1 MKTNIKHTKNI
12 AAFLCSAV
20 FFVFTACEDK
30 AVSSDKKQKNDFASQ
45 ILYNADIIQRDSGE
59 ISLKFKAPIIE
70 KYEYIDS
77 PYVVAKKG
85 FYLEYFDKKKPE
97 IPGKIWA
104 NHAVFYEKKNFYE
117 AIETRRTHY
126 GISKEEIVS
135 DEKII
140 YGDING
146 DTKVDITDL
155 TLMSL
160 YLLGDVKLNQSQ
172 LKAANVLNES
182 KISIAALAHFK
193 QYIMHDPVKLGPQ

>member
-30 AVSSDKKQKNDFASQ
+30 AVSSDKKQKIDFASQ

-117 AIETRRTHY
+117 AKGNVKILTNEGTSFATQTIFWDRNKQQMYTQDTVY
-126 GISKEEIVS
+126 VMDNKGNTLVGANGMVAKDDFSEYTFFNNTGSFPAKEIPA
-135 DEKII
+135 
-140 YGDING
+140 
-146 DTKVDITDL
+146 
-155 TLMSL
+155 
-160 YLLGDVKLNQSQ
+160 VK
-172 LKAANVLNES
+172 K
-182 KISIAALAHFK
+182 
-193 QYIMHDPVKLGPQ
+193 